1 MEAMNTMT
9 VSLPDAMKAWV
20 EERVKSGSYAN
31 ASDYVRDLIKRDQAM
46 RNALVEALIAGERG
60 GISQRT
66 VAEIIA
72 DTRGRLKNGEL

>member
-9 VSLPDAMKAWV
+9 VSLPDAMKEWV

-46 RNALVEALIAGERG
+46 RDELVEALIAGERS

-72 DTRGRLKNGEL
+72 DTRSKLENGEL